1 MTDDNGIIPEKAPE
15 PPEKIEPPEQIK
27 PPEKKGINKRII
39 IAAVLL
45 VVGLTFI
52 GISVFKWLSY
62 DAGWTRVE
70 VTTPSSESVASE
82 LILLYELGVSDSSAT
97 SEYKALSLLYTDLCS
112 KAYRMFHADYGFDG
126 VHNPYYINRHIGE
139 EIEVDGALYHA
150 FEQIQEASSR
160 FLFAAPF
167 YTEYINLFS
176 STEDYS
182 AIEFDPYANE
192 QIAEYFAQLSAFTSS
207 EEHVSLELLGNNK
220 VKLNVS
226 PEFQAFAQENSID
239 NFIDFFWAKNA
250 FVVDYIADSLV
261 EKGYVYGTL
270 SAYDGFMRN
279 FDIRENVSYA
289 YNLIAQYAGNAYDV
303 GRYEYVG
310 KNSIVFLRSFKTNEL
325 DMNYYRYEDGTQ
337 RHAYVDANDGLCKNS
352 LDTLIAYSDDAT
364 CAEVLLSVMPVYI
377 SDAFEQEKL
386 ISLSEN
392 GIYSIWF
399 DGTLLRHSEETA
411 IFKELYDD
419 GKTKFS
425 AEFTK

>member
-1 MTDDNGIIPEKAPE
+1 MSVLEK
-15 PPEKIEPPEQIK
+15 
-27 PPEKKGINKRII
+27 
-39 IAAVLL
+39 
-45 VVGLTFI
+45 F
-52 GISVFKWLSY
+52 LSY
-62 DAGWTRVE
+62 IKISSPSDE
-70 VTTPSSESVASE
+70 ECENCPSSACQLDVAE
-82 LILLYELGVSDSSAT
+82 FVAQQMKEIGLSDV
-97 SEYKALSLLYTDLCS
+97 
-112 KAYRMFHADYGFDG
+112 R
-126 VHNPYYINRHIGE
+126 I
-139 EIEVDGALYHA
+139 
-150 FEQIQEASSR
+150 
-160 FLFAAPF
+160 
-167 YTEYINLFS
+167 
-176 STEDYS
+176 
-182 AIEFDPYANE
+182 
-192 QIAEYFAQLSAFTSS
+192 
-207 EEHVSLELLGNNK
+207 
-220 VKLNVS
+220 
-226 PEFQAFAQENSID
+226 
-239 NFIDFFWAKNA
+239 
-250 FVVDYIADSLV
+250 